1 MGREWD
7 ARWKRGGDGGAGK
20 KDGMSFERIRFYTI
34 GTRAASDPRVAS
46 VDRRPSIAP

>member
-1 MGREWD
+1 M
-7 ARWKRGGDGGAGK
+7 RGGNGVETGGGAGK

-46 VDRRPSIAP
+46 VDGVRQSHRS